1 MAFLKQLSKGKS
13 CKKAVAPEV
22 ATVASQ
28 ALLNL
33 LGTASWKKTIYI
45 YMEQLMKS
53 PMDKFTNPDFVDI
66 FFVASLLT
74 FDKVD

>member
-1 MAFLKQLSKGKS
+1 
-13 CKKAVAPEV
+13 
-22 ATVASQ
+22 
-28 ALLNL
+28 
-33 LGTASWKKTIYI
+33 
-45 YMEQLMKS
+45 MEQLMKS